1 MYMEGGAHLCNLID
15 GNIHT
20 AFPSDIIFCFFT
32 EITRDSSSE
41 RGNSFDVSEDELD
54 TSVSSKGKHSNKKQ
68 TESPKNKRSP
78 RDKNEKEITQTS
90 NTESEMSEEQFRK
103 SVEKDIVPSDH
114 AQTNGYESLDSS
126 FDSSRTLTSKNDS
139 PRSVSN
145 TQRKRP
151 TNGVQSDHDANANK
165 VIRDNSPVRTSK
177 RDDIPL
183 LDLNGCDDRSD
194 VDSIS
199 GEINPPIDDNRV
211 RLFVALFD
219 YDPETMSPNTDA
231 LDEEL
236 PFKEGQII
244 KVNNVQKITQRREFV
259 DKKKISFSTF

>member
-1 MYMEGGAHLCNLID
+1 MKL
-15 GNIHT
+15 
-20 AFPSDIIFCFFT
+20 FFCFFT

-41 RGNSFDVSEDELD
+41 RGNSFDISEDELD
-54 TSVSSKGKHSNKKQ
+54 TSVSSKEKHSNKKQ
-68 TESPKNKRSP
+68 TESPKNKKSP
-78 RDKNEKEITQTS
+78 RDKNEKEIKQTS
-90 NTESEMSEEQFRK
+90 NTESEISEEHFKK
-103 SVEKDIVPSDH
+103 SVENDIVPSDH

-139 PRSVSN
+139 PRLVSN

-165 VIRDNSPVRTSK
+165 VIRENSPVRTSK

-219 YDPETMSPNTDA
+219 YDPESMSPNTDA

-244 KVNNVQKITQRREFV
+244 KVNNVKKIMQRREFV
-259 DKKKISFSTF
+259 DKKNICI

>member
-1 MYMEGGAHLCNLID
+1 MYTI
-15 GNIHT
+15 
-20 AFPSDIIFCFFT
+20 SFT

-41 RGNSFDVSEDELD
+41 RGNSFEISEDETDL
-54 TSVSSKGKHSNKKQ
+54 SASSKGRNSAKKPF
-68 TESPKNKRSP
+68 ESPKSNRKSP
-78 RDKNEKEITQTS
+78 RDKSDLKHSSQMDSHSDVNS
-90 NTESEMSEEQFRK
+90 ESSKK
-103 SVEKDIVPSDH
+103 SVDKNVAPSDT
-114 AQTNGYESLDSS
+114 AQTNGYQSLDSS
-126 FDSSRTLTSKNDS
+126 FDSSRTITSRNNS
-139 PRSVSN
+139 PRN
-145 TQRKRP
+145 TPRKQP
-151 TNGVQSDHDANANK
+151 TNGVQKGHDANANK
-165 VIRDNSPVRTSK
+165 VLRENSPIRAGK

-244 KVNNVQKITQRREFV
+244 KVYTC
-259 DKKKISFSTF
+259 TL